1 LATARI
7 RSAVTAAD
15 IGQNFVIGT
24 VPATKTWIIKEV
36 LVFFTNKVT
45 GLLASGVSVYHL
57 PSGVTD
63 FAVTAAASFLIGNR
77 LTQAG
82 DIAKLIQVIASGLS
96 ATANTVTILARNTIL
111 AAGDAIKL
119 SIQPAAAGSF
129 AADDVVIAVIVSGDE
144 T

>member
-36 LVFFTNKVT
+36 LVFFTNMT